1 MRTRGDSARRDRCPD
16 LTLDHRDTPT
26 HGHVQR
32 RARRDATGPNA
43 KERRGIQSV
52 ETGGELLRSLTRHAS
67 SMMLKDLARDAGMAP
82 AKAHPY
88 LVSFAKLGL
97 VEQDPATG
105 RYELG
110 PFALEL
116 GLVGMRRLE
125 PVRVASRE
133 VAALADRTGQSVA
146 MAVWGTHGPTVIRLD
161 ESTHPIHVNLRPGTV
176 MSLVHTAT
184 GRVFAAYLPPK
195 VTEHLVDAELDR
207 GALSAAERRTSAK
220 EFAAT
225 LATIRERGIARAT
238 GHPIPGINAFCAP
251 VFDHTRSLVLAITL
265 LGPAGTFDASWQSPL
280 ARELA
285 TTAERVAARLG
296 YRP

>member
-1 MRTRGDSARRDRCPD
+1 M
-16 LTLDHRDTPT
+16 
-26 HGHVQR
+26 
-32 RARRDATGPNA
+32 A

-52 ETGGELLRSLTRHAS
+52 ETGGELLRALARTGS
-67 SMMLKDLARDAGMAP
+67 SMMLKDLARDAGMPP

-88 LVSFAKLGL
+88 LVSFAKLGM

-146 MAVWGTHGPTVIRLD
+146 LAVWGTHGPTIIRLD
-161 ESTHPIHVNLRPGTV
+161 ESAHPIHVNLRPGTV

-195 VTEHLVDAELDR
+195 VTEGLIKVELER
-207 GALSAAERRTSAK
+207 NSETTPERRTSLK
-220 EFAAT
+220 EFD
-225 LATIRERGIARAT
+225 LALTAVRERGIARAS

-251 VFDHTRSLVLAITL
+251 AFDHTRNIVLAITL
-265 LGPAGTFDASWQSPL
+265 LGPAGTFDASWHSPL
-280 ARELA
+280 ARELVKV
-285 TTAERVAARLG
+285 AESVSTRLG

>member
-1 MRTRGDSARRDRCPD
+1 MRRPATEAAPEATSARG
-16 LTLDHRDTPT
+16 T
-26 HGHVQR
+26 
-32 RARRDATGPNA
+32 RAAQGPAHPLANRATGAP
-43 KERRGIQSV
+43 KTKKRRGIQSV
-52 ETGGELLRSLTRHAS
+52 ETGGELLRSLARHAS
-67 SMMLKDLARDAGMAP
+67 SMMLKDLASDAGMAP

-97 VEQDPATG
+97 VEQDASTG

-116 GLVGMRRLE
+116 GLVGLRRLE

-146 MAVWGTHGPTVIRLD
+146 LAVWGTHGPTVIRLD
-161 ESTHPIHVNLRPGTV
+161 ESAHPIHVNLRPGTV

-184 GRVFAAYLPPK
+184 GRVFAAYLPHK
-195 VTEHLVDAELDR
+195 VTERLVDAELDR
-207 GALSAAERRTSAK
+207 AITSPPERRTSAK

-225 LATIRERGIARAT
+225 LAAIRERGIARAT

-251 VFDHTRSLVLAITL
+251 AFDHTRSLVLAITL

-285 TTAERVAARLG
+285 ATAEAVSLRLG